1 MPAKQGNDGGT
12 IVRRADIVRTRE
24 GAGAAGSKKDQGVVG
39 RVKATT
45 CALSRQPL
53 RSPVVSD
60 AMGRLYNKDAVV
72 RYLLKRAES
81 GGSERAAT
89 TAMTSSSADDRIAG
103 HLRGLKDVTPLK
115 LEPNPALSPSA
126 ASAAPTAAAD
136 ADDEEAPAQ
145 FVCPLTMR
153 EMNGRH
159 RFVYIVP
166 SGCVMSESGLRAVV
180 SEQQKKRSP
189 SSSSEDAAA
198 AGESRGKSDEAKCPV
213 SGTPFSAACL
223 GKREIAAG
231 GDVVVLNPTDAEET
245 EMRRAMELAR
255 EMEVRRRKELK
266 AAAAP
271 AAAKGVEAG
280 DGDEDTAAR
289 KALKKE
295 EKKRRRDEAARLL
308 AAEES
313 EARKAKKLDGAHG
326 PTALTAAGQLAAQA
340 KSSTLAN
347 GGKELSAAMRSIY
360 GLDKKKPEG
369 ETWMTRGTFNRF
381 A

>member
-1 MPAKQGNDGGT
+1 M
-12 IVRRADIVRTRE
+12 RRADIVRTRE
-24 GAGAAGSKKDQGVVG
+24 GAGVAGSKKDQGVVG
-39 RVKATT
+39 RVKATR

-60 AMGRLYNKDAVV
+60 ALGRLYNKDAVV

-89 TAMTSSSADDRIAG
+89 TTSSSADDRVAG

-115 LEPNPALSPSA
+115 LEPNPALSPA
-126 ASAAPTAAAD
+126 AAPTATTAAAD
-136 ADDEEAPAQ
+136 ADDEEAPAP

-189 SSSSEDAAA
+189 SSSSEDDGGG
-198 AGESRGKSDEAKCPV
+198 GESRGNSDEAKCPV

-266 AAAAP
+266 AAAAA

-280 DGDEDTAAR
+280 EGDEDAAAR

-308 AAEES
+308 AVEEA